1 MRVNNLNRT
10 PVKSRGTLGLATGMD
25 GESIVEGMLQPTRNR
40 IDRQLGIR
48 QQVAWRQERYRG
60 FITQMNAFQQRFF
73 SFQTPNSNLLSN
85 TLFSRKTVT
94 ASAPN
99 VTATATEFAS
109 SSLTINRVSQLAQ
122 PTILRSNSAVTAPIQ
137 LNINGSA
144 LATSNELTISLDG
157 VTRQLTFNSGE
168 PASVIA
174 QINQQMASH
183 FGQSISVSPSGM
195 VTTQHLRQVTISGSQ
210 ATLNALGLSGPSSN
224 QVSLNTTLQ
233 SLQLHRPLIGE
244 QFSVNINGVSLSF
257 NPSETIASVLN
268 RINGSQ
274 AGVIASYSS
283 LTDSFELQS
292 RTLGAGVSVNIVDEV
307 GNLAQSMFGVGSPS
321 TVTSRS
327 QINAALHQAQ
337 AADLSVPFAS
347 NFEILVNGSAVTLEV
362 PALPDAQVHTLS
374 TVVDSL
380 NTLLRANSATQG
392 VQLSVTSPQSV
403 AISSSQNAVS
413 FADTAGLHTQ
423 LGLRTVN
430 TTLSSQTRV
439 GDLNL
444 AGTMMI
450 NGIAHTIDAS
460 STVGDVTSML
470 QTQGIDLILNNNTF
484 QLTSQQAVN
493 LEGPLLQR
501 LFNVATVGLNTSS
514 AQALRIDGSNAILQV
529 NGVNIERNTNVFN
542 VDGFNVTLNA
552 VSTTATSLTTN
563 NNVSQIREVISAFVA
578 DYNQLLDQMRIATT
592 EDTDFRQFPPLTDAQ
607 RSEMSENEIKL
618 WEERAK
624 RGLLRN
630 DQILTSLS
638 ANLRQ
643 ITISRSENLRLSLA
657 DIGISAGS
665 FTNQGRLSINENQLT
680 QMLENNLSDVMQLF
694 THPQQGIGVRINE
707 ALRQVTTTSL
717 TQPGSLVRLAGIAN
731 TASATR
737 NQLTTQMTAIDDAL
751 SNLNRRYEAQRE
763 RFWRQFSQ
771 LETAMGKMNAQ
782 SSWLTQQ
789 IGMNQ

>member
-694 THPQQGIGVRINE
+694 THPQQGLGVRINE

>member
-99 VTATATEFAS
+99 VTATATEFA